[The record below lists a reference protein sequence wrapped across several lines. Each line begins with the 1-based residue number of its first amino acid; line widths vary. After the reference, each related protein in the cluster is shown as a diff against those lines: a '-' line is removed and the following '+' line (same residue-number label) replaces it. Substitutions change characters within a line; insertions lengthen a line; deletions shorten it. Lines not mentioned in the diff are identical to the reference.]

1 MRPAAACFIHF
12 FIPSRHI
19 ILRQA
24 VCLFVKIPK
33 NYASYPLRCV
43 HNRIL
48 CSQHSEPKSELW
60 RVVGVINLWPQL
72 RHSHPTRAP
81 LWLTQSRH
89 NGSKV
94 QWQNGYVTI
103 VHWILVQ
110 SDVKYTSENQKIIR
124 YIYQI
129 IFKFM
134 ISKMEK
140 IFGLN
145 LPITVTCGCG
155 GGDENGV

>member
-1 MRPAAACFIHF
+1 MWPAAACFIHF

-110 SDVKYTSENQKIIR
+110 TDVKYNSESQKIIR

-134 ISKMEK
+134 IDLVKWRR
-140 IFGLN
+140 FL
-145 LPITVTCGCG
+145 
-155 GGDENGV
+155 D

>member
-1 MRPAAACFIHF
+1 MRIYLAFAKKKFPESSTSYSYIEYAKKKGSRDQIILWPSGMFYSF
-12 FIPSRHI
+12 FPLDI

-72 RHSHPTRAP
+72 RHSHPTRARS
-81 LWLTQSRH
+81 LLSVE
-89 NGSKV
+89 SKPPMV
-94 QWQNGYVTI
+94 
-103 VHWILVQ
+103 
-110 SDVKYTSENQKIIR
+110 
-124 YIYQI
+124 
-129 IFKFM
+129 FK
-134 ISKMEK
+134 S
-140 IFGLN
+140 
-145 LPITVTCGCG
+145 TVTEWLCYWTINNMKLFWKKNHVVWA
-155 GGDENGV
+155 D

>member
-1 MRPAAACFIHF
+1 M
-12 FIPSRHI
+12 
-19 ILRQA
+19 
-24 VCLFVKIPK
+24 
-33 NYASYPLRCV
+33 
-43 HNRIL
+43 
-48 CSQHSEPKSELW
+48 
-60 RVVGVINLWPQL
+60 
-72 RHSHPTRAP
+72 
-81 LWLTQSRH
+81 
-89 NGSKV
+89 
-94 QWQNGYVTI
+94 
-103 VHWILVQ
+103 HWILVQ

>member
-81 LWLTQSRH
+81 LSDSKPPQWFKSTVTEWLCYCPEF
-89 NGSKV
+89 
-94 QWQNGYVTI
+94 WYI
-103 VHWILVQ
+103 ILIRLIWNNEI
-110 SDVKYTSENQKIIR
+110 YTSERLRQKSPR
-124 YIYQI
+124 YYQI
-129 IFKFM
+129 KND

-140 IFGLN
+140 ILDSTYPS
-145 LPITVTCGCG
+145 L
-155 GGDENGV
+155 

>member
-1 MRPAAACFIHF
+1 MRIYLAFDDFFPWVFHFILLHYTYAKKKGSRDQIILWLSGMFYSF
-12 FIPSRHI
+12 FPLDI

-72 RHSHPTRAP
+72 RHSHPTRARS
-81 LWLTQSRH
+81 LLSVE
-89 NGSKV
+89 SKPPMV
-94 QWQNGYVTI
+94 
-103 VHWILVQ
+103 
-110 SDVKYTSENQKIIR
+110 
-124 YIYQI
+124 
-129 IFKFM
+129 FK
-134 ISKMEK
+134 S
-140 IFGLN
+140 
-145 LPITVTCGCG
+145 TVTEWLCYWK
-155 GGDENGV
+155 GVLLNHQ

>member
-1 MRPAAACFIHF
+1 MRIYLAFAKKKFPESSTSYSYIEYAKKKGSRDQIILWPSGMFYSF
-12 FIPSRHI
+12 FPLDI

-94 QWQNGYVTI
+94 QWQNGYVNNA
-103 VHWILVQ
+103 L
-110 SDVKYTSENQKIIR
+110 
-124 YIYQI
+124 
-129 IFKFM
+129 IFCTNFTKLIWNTKKHVLF
-134 ISKMEK
+134 
-140 IFGLN
+140 F
-145 LPITVTCGCG
+145 
-155 GGDENGV
+155 

>member
-1 MRPAAACFIHF
+1 MQPEAACFIHF

-94 QWQNGYVTI
+94 QWQNGYVTALNFDTYSYDPKERVAQMNI
-103 VHWILVQ
+103 EGWQ
-110 SDVKYTSENQKIIR
+110 FQR
-124 YIYQI
+124 
-129 IFKFM
+129 IFKH
-134 ISKMEK
+134 IGQKCSKW
-140 IFGLN
+140 
-145 LPITVTCGCG
+145 T
-155 GGDENGV
+155 